1 MDNKVCR
8 HEKVIVDYEHPH
20 GLIRD
25 VAVEDLRLKPKEQ
38 PRRIIILL
46 NPSCEFCGKSLS
58 KQNIKDRLHQ
68 NGDLCD
74 CRFRFVFP

>member
-8 HEKVIVDYEHPH
+8 HENVIVDYEHPH

-25 VAVEDLRLKPKEQ
+25 VAVKDLRLKPKEQ
-38 PRRIIILL
+38 SRPIMILL
-46 NPSCEFCGKSLS
+46 NPRCKLCGKSLS
-58 KQNIKDRLHQ
+58 KQDIEDRLQQ

-74 CRFRFVFP
+74 SRFRFVIP